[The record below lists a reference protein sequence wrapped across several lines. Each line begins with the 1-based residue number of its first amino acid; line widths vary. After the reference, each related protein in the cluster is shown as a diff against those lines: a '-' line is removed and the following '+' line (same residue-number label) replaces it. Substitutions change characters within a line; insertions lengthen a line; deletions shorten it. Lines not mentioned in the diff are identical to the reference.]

1 MNPCRF
7 ARAYLGRDF
16 VQALDN
22 TGVFPAGFASPQPKS
37 APRKLRST
45 CEPVII
51 EGFLLPTSAAG
62 LTPGKG
68 GGAKRPDKGRSQA
81 AGVRVLSPSS
91 FLPSTR
97 KILGPAQRPHPLG
110 QKEIQRKGHV
120 FFFFP
125 FFLFLA
131 KERMGEER
139 KTPSRIASLC
149 FTAPPSA
156 EPTAACFAAPPARWR
171 SGGGPRPPSKS
182 RSGALHSLPARSI
195 AGC

>member
-1 MNPCRF
+1 MRGDSAQKPFRQGKRFFLSTGRENMNPCRF

-22 TGVFPAGFASPQPKS
+22 TGVFPAAFASPRPKS

-45 CEPVII
+45 CELAII

-68 GGAKRPDKGRSQA
+68 GGAKRPDKGLSQA

-97 KILGPAQRPHPLG
+97 KILGPAQRPRPLG
-110 QKEIQRKGHV
+110 QKEIHCKGHV
-120 FFFFP
+120 FSFSHSFFF
-125 FFLFLA
+125 LQK
-131 KERMGEER
+131 KEWEKKEKAIQMALR
-139 KTPSRIASLC
+139 
-149 FTAPPSA
+149 
-156 EPTAACFAAPPARWR
+156 FAGAPPAAEGPTA
-171 SGGGPRPPSKS
+171 GG
-182 RSGALHSLPARSI
+182 
-195 AGC
+195 

>member
-45 CEPVII
+45 CELAII

-97 KILGPAQRPHPLG
+97 KILGPAQRPHSYGLEYIQQRADDIRPYKQHIYPLEVWRWAIHESPLWTNIN
-110 QKEIQRKGHV
+110 QVEILQRAVGT
-120 FFFFP
+120 P
-125 FFLFLA
+125 A
-131 KERMGEER
+131 PTR
-139 KTPSRIASLC
+139 KNY
-149 FTAPPSA
+149 
-156 EPTAACFAAPPARWR
+156 AR
-171 SGGGPRPPSKS
+171 
-182 RSGALHSLPARSI
+182 
-195 AGC
+195 

>member
-7 ARAYLGRDF
+7 ARAYLGRDI

-45 CEPVII
+45 CELAII
-51 EGFLLPTSAAG
+51 EGFLFPTSAAG

-97 KILGPAQRPHPLG
+97 KILGPAQRPRPLG
-110 QKEIQRKGHV
+110 WIENQRKGYVFSFSHS
-120 FFFFP
+120 FFF
-125 FFLFLA
+125 LQKKKWEK
-131 KERMGEER
+131 KEKRHPGSLR
-139 KTPSRIASLC
+139 FVSQRRLPGGDPATGGASPAPTGRI
-149 FTAPPSA
+149 
-156 EPTAACFAAPPARWR
+156 
-171 SGGGPRPPSKS
+171 
-182 RSGALHSLPARSI
+182 
-195 AGC
+195 

>member
-1 MNPCRF
+1 MTPCRF

-68 GGAKRPDKGRSQA
+68 GGTKRPEKSRSQA
-81 AGVRVLSPSS
+81 VGVRVLSPSS

-97 KILGPAQRPHPLG
+97 KILGPAQRPRPLG
-110 QKEIQRKGHV
+110 MEFIQASGRRGRQPV
-120 FFFFP
+120 R
-125 FFLFLA
+125 LF
-131 KERMGEER
+131 E
-139 KTPSRIASLC
+139 SSYY
-149 FTAPPSA
+149 F
-156 EPTAACFAAPPARWR
+156 
-171 SGGGPRPPSKS
+171 GPRRFCLLFSSAIIFALSMSGDLRPGSAGS
-182 RSGALHSLPARSI
+182 CFRS
-195 AGC
+195 

>member
-45 CEPVII
+45 CELAII

-97 KILGPAQRPHPLG
+97 KILGIAQRPRPLG
-110 QKEIQRKGHV
+110 WEFIRRRAIRESPLQ
-120 FFFFP
+120 
-125 FFLFLA
+125 A
-131 KERMGEER
+131 C
-139 KTPSRIASLC
+139 TY
-149 FTAPPSA
+149 APRRS
-156 EPTAACFAAPPARWR
+156 
-171 SGGGPRPPSKS
+171 SGGRGSPRSQSQITPRLGCK
-182 RSGALHSLPARSI
+182 RALGSFA
-195 AGC
+195 